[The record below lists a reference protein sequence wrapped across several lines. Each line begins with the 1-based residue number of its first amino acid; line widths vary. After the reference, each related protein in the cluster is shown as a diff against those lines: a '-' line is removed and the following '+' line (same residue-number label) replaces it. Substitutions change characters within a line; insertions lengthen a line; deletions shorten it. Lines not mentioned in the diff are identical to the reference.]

1 MRQSPG
7 GRSRFQ
13 ARRLD
18 RRCWGGTWNE
28 LHRSLVILAVAG
40 VVYGVLSGL
49 ATSAR
54 ANDLEFR
61 GDPVATLS
69 SYVQLVAATQPDT
82 AAAAATSQTP
92 TQTPTSVAGSA
103 TGDDAYAALRAFAQ
117 RIAADP
123 PQSTTDRVKVADA
136 DNAFDALQQ
145 WLQGG
150 STQSATPAPAPAPKT
165 KGTKAAKPAPVVAA
179 TYVGSKVCYGCHSS
193 QDDAFGYTLMGR
205 LQKQGKLQCEIL
217 PRAGLGARQSSAAGA
232 ASVASFHSART
243 TTSRTAEQ
251 NNAICLGC
259 HERGD
264 RSYWPGSTHEDAR
277 LRLHQ
282 LPHDH
287 EGCVAQESN

>member
-1 MRQSPG
+1 M
-7 GRSRFQ
+7 
-13 ARRLD
+13 
-18 RRCWGGTWNE
+18 
-28 LHRSLVILAVAG
+28 
-40 VVYGVLSGL
+40 
-49 ATSAR
+49 
-54 ANDLEFR
+54 EFR

-205 LQKQGKLQCEIL
+205 LQKQGKLECETCHG
-217 PRAGLGARQSSAAGA
+217 PGSAHVKAGGG
-232 ASVASFHSART
+232 VGVGGIISFRPDDD
-243 TTSRTAEQ
+243 SRTAEE
-251 NNAICLGC
+251 NNSICLGC
-259 HERGD
+259 HDKG
-264 RSYWPGSTHEDAR
+264 
-277 LRLHQ
+277 
-282 LPHDH
+282 
-287 EGCVAQESN
+287 AQSLLAGQRA